1 MLVPCRKHIWFTL
14 SLFFQSPAITDTHNT
29 STYNDIHSNHTLQ
42 PPTPPHQTMRG
53 ALLSTAVV
61 ALSLVLVRGGASGD
75 GNGARLRASKSA
87 GGDAALRQLHE
98 EMITEQ
104 HQHEAKFGRRVS
116 GEEIKA
122 LVAHRRQAHPGKPD
136 KESMGLP
143 LASPFESQQHRR
155 KRARVCL

>member
-1 MLVPCRKHIWFTL
+1 
-14 SLFFQSPAITDTHNT
+14 
-29 STYNDIHSNHTLQ
+29 
-42 PPTPPHQTMRG
+42 MRS

-75 GNGARLRASKSA
+75 TSGSSLRATKSA

-122 LVAHRRQAHPGKPD
+122 LVAHRRQAHPGKSDTPSGEGR
-136 KESMGLP
+136 ESRL
-143 LASPFESQQHRR
+143 R
-155 KRARVCL
+155 K